1 MVIFRCLNPEKI
13 TFFMYI
19 SVNSVR
25 KRISIVLFTQL
36 LKYLHRP
43 IGIEY
48 WNLKL
53 KIFINNN
60 NALKDFTKFR
70 PRTGIFIVSWKNS
83 LSTYC

>member
-1 MVIFRCLNPEKI
+1 MVIFRCLNPEKLRV
-13 TFFMYI
+13 FMYI

-53 KIFINNN
+53 QIFIQPRFQSKVRHP
-60 NALKDFTKFR
+60 ALIAVR
-70 PRTGIFIVSWKNS
+70 A
-83 LSTYC
+83 

>member
-1 MVIFRCLNPEKI
+1 
-13 TFFMYI
+13 MYI

-25 KRISIVLFTQL
+25 KRISIVLFTQP

-53 KIFINNN
+53 MIFCS
-60 NALKDFTKFR
+60 ASPLMGTA
-70 PRTGIFIVSWKNS
+70 TS
-83 LSTYC
+83 LSDIERSATSLSGTEARDNKPFS

>member
-1 MVIFRCLNPEKI
+1 MVIFRCLNPEKLRV
-13 TFFMYI
+13 FMYI
-19 SVNSVR
+19 LENSVR

-53 KIFINNN
+53 KIFIQPPFHHEVRH
-60 NALKDFTKFR
+60 LQVV
-70 PRTGIFIVSWKNS
+70 GIVV
-83 LSTYC
+83 

>member
-1 MVIFRCLNPEKI
+1 MKKLRV
-13 TFFMYI
+13 FMYI

-36 LKYLHRP
+36 LKYLYRP

-53 KIFINNN
+53 MNFMQK
-60 NALKDFTKFR
+60 
-70 PRTGIFIVSWKNS
+70 
-83 LSTYC
+83 

>member
-1 MVIFRCLNPEKI
+1 
-13 TFFMYI
+13 MYI

-43 IGIEY
+43 IGIDY

-53 KIFINNN
+53 KNFIQQ
-60 NALKDFTKFR
+60 
-70 PRTGIFIVSWKNS
+70 
-83 LSTYC
+83 

>member
-1 MVIFRCLNPEKI
+1 MLNPEKLR
-13 TFFMYI
+13 FFMYI

-53 KIFINNN
+53 KIFIQLYCIVEEQFERLF
-60 NALKDFTKFR
+60 LK
-70 PRTGIFIVSWKNS
+70 
-83 LSTYC
+83 